1 MDLQTLIRK
10 SIGTAA
16 IKLTY
21 DFATDKA
28 QESRDPEGYMTATIV
43 VRLSED
49 KLNVTLLTPVGVSG
63 DTKALRV
70 RG

>member
-16 IKLTY
+16 IKLTD
-21 DFATDKA
+21 DFSTETAHD
-28 QESRDPEGYMTATIV
+28 QRDLEGYMTATIV

-49 KLNVTLLTPVGVSG
+49 TLNVTLLTPVGVSG